1 MFCSYKTHVKEKST
15 KDDPV
20 IPQTFFYLNLED

>member
-20 IPQTFFYLNLED
+20 IPQAFFYLNLED